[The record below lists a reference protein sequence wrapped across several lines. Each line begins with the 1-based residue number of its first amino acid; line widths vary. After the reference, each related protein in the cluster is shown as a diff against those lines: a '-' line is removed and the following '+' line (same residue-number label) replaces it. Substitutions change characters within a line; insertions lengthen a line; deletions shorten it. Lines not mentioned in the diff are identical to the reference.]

1 VNFLIFVPAAVG
13 RLCRYNLPMRK
24 TAAPVVVFAV
34 VLSGLSV
41 QSRGGTA
48 QAPPADL
55 VLTNGRIV
63 TVDDARPE
71 AEAMAISKDRIQA
84 LGTVAEI
91 TPMIGPN
98 TQVIDLQGQLAIP
111 GFIESHAHFAG
122 IGGAQMQL
130 NLMNVDSWDK
140 VVAMVAEAVSRARPG
155 EWIYGRGWHQEK
167 WTSRPTV
174 HVEGFPTHASLDK
187 VSPDNPVLLVHAS
200 GHAAFANG
208 KAMELS
214 GIRRPTESPAGGEI
228 LRDKNGDATGLLRET
243 AQRLIRRGAG
253 APPPTPEET
262 RARNRRALELANEEV
277 LVKGITT
284 LQDAGS
290 DFDTIDRMK
299 QMVDEGKMG
308 VRLWVMVRQG
318 NDAIAPKLAQYR
330 MINYGNGQ
338 LTVRAIKKSIDGA
351 LGPRGAWLLAPYSDK
366 PESRGLE
373 TTKVAEIEETA
384 RLAMQHGY
392 QLAVHAIGDRA
403 NRETLDIFERAF
415 KANPTKKDLR
425 WRVEHAQHIS
435 AQDIPRFGKLGVI
448 ASMEGIHCT
457 SDAPY
462 VLERLG
468 EARAREGAY
477 VWQKLMKSGAVVTN
491 GTDAP
496 VEDVDPIA
504 SYYASVSRKLTDG
517 KVFYPDQRMSR
528 MEALKSYTINGAY
541 AGFDEDNRGSL
552 TPGKYADITVLSKDI
567 LKIPEDDIPSAKV
580 SYTIVGGKVLYKKP

>member
-1 VNFLIFVPAAVG
+1 
-13 RLCRYNLPMRK
+13 MRK
-24 TAAPVVVFAV
+24 TLVYLAGFAV
-34 VLSGLSV
+34 AVTTLTV
-41 QSRGGTA
+41 QARAQRGGTA

-71 AEAMAISKDRIQA
+71 AEAIAISKDRIQA
-84 LGTVAEI
+84 IGTAAEI
-91 TPMIGPN
+91 KAMTGPN

-122 IGGAQMQL
+122 VGGAQMQL
-130 NLMNVDSWDK
+130 NLMNVESWDK
-140 VVAMVAEAVSRARPG
+140 VIAMVAEAVSRARPG

-228 LRDKNGDATGLLRET
+228 LRDATGDATGLLRET
-243 AQRLIRRGAG
+243 AQRLIKRGAG

-262 RARNRRALELANEEV
+262 RERNRKALELANQEV
-277 LVKGITT
+277 LAKGITT
-284 LQDAGS
+284 FQDAGS
-290 DFDTIDRMK
+290 DLETIDRIK
-299 QMVDEGKMG
+299 QMVDEGKLG

-318 NDAIAPKLAQYR
+318 NEAIAPKLAQYK
-330 MINYGNGQ
+330 MIGYGNGH

-351 LGPRGAWLLAPYSDK
+351 LGPRGAWLLAPYSDQPK
-366 PESRGLE
+366 SSGLE

-384 RLAMQHGY
+384 RLAMQHGF

-468 EARAREGAY
+468 AARAKEGAY

-504 SYYASVSRKLTDG
+504 SYYASVSRKLANGT
-517 KVFYPDQRMSR
+517 VFYPDQRMSR

-541 AGFDEDNRGSL
+541 AGFDEENRGSL
-552 TPGKYADITVLSKDI
+552 KPGKYADITVLSKDI
-567 LKIPEDDIPSAKV
+567 LKIPEDQIPTAKV
-580 SYTIVGGKVLYKKP
+580 AYTIVGGKVLYKK